1 MTMFLDTNNTEVQY
15 NQIKTQ
21 NEVENLEGQLASNE
35 NEINSHILLRKWLNI
50 ALIFILIGFITNSPS
65 LMAVLVVPLGLW
77 FSAFYARNMVKF
89 MNMDT
94 GEIRFVVRKIATGHS
109 GNSFVYYEPRLYA
122 KVGGEGKLISANTVL
137 GDKLQQAIAKN
148 ADMAQPKL
156 KITTK
161 FPEEKD
167 LEGTWIG
174 GDPYVQI
181 KGLRLASILEPVVKI
196 KYIIYSSLLAA
207 ITTWFTIESLATGKT
222 MYTLVGMIGYAI
234 ILAMVLLL
242 WYRTKNGS
250 TYKLLLEIE
259 KTLENRIAE
268 LEKSKKELVESE

>member
-1 MTMFLDTNNTEVQY
+1 MFLDTNNTEVQY

-65 LMAVLVVPLGLW
+65 LMAVLIWPLGLW
-77 FSAFYARNMVKF
+77 FKVFYPRNMVKF
-89 MNMDT
+89 MSINT

-122 KVGGEGKLISANTVL
+122 KVGGEGKRIPANTVR
-137 GDKLQQAIAKN
+137 GDKLQRDIAKN
-148 ADMAQPKL
+148 ADMSQPKL
-156 KITTK
+156 KIITK
-161 FPEEKD
+161 FPEED
-167 LEGTWIG
+167 GLEGTWIG
-174 GDPYVQI
+174 GDPYVRI
-181 KGLRLASILEPVVKI
+181 KGFRLASILEPVVKM

-207 ITTWFTIESLATGKT
+207 ITTWFTIESLAMGKT
-222 MYTLVGMIGYAI
+222 MYTLAGMVGYAI

-268 LEKSKKELVESE
+268 LEKSKNELVESE